1 MENYK
6 VYLHTLPNGKRYVG
20 ITKQEPEKRW
30 LNGKGYI
37 QQDFRADIDF
47 YGWENIL
54 HEIIADNLTEEQ
66 ACEMEIF
73 YIKKYDTLNEEKG
86 YNKLLGRQGG
96 YCKLGKSKQ
105 TFWQRIFGDV
115 MFEKV
120 QKYAKDRKFTI
131 STLVRLAVEQYI
143 KTDR

>member
-66 ACEMEIF
+66 A
-73 YIKKYDTLNEEKG
+73 KEKIDLFIELLQ
-86 YNKLLGRQGG
+86 KLESGANG
-96 YCKLGKSKQ
+96 
-105 TFWQRIFGDV
+105 
-115 MFEKV
+115 
-120 QKYAKDRKFTI
+120 
-131 STLVRLAVEQYI
+131 
-143 KTDR
+143 